1 MGRPTYLEA
10 LRRERWRLLLLLL
23 LLELDELEVVLGDD
37 EAGSHGAD
45 PVRFQLSHR
54 ILERLTSVF
63 LVLGDV
69 SPSSRAGLEPHV
81 GLPHGRAILTELYA
95 REIPAWFRRRLLRR
109 RGQVACSTTRTRGAG
124 GHPAPARHRPRAVS
138 PCCRA
143 SPPARPGP
151 ARAAL
156 VSRGEAHSQSHPVPR
171 GGAAPLR
178 GRRAPGRARGDSP
191 RSVRFASRASRP
203 ARVPSPRDRFPRQWP
218 TRGRP
223 APSRVPRGALPTRRG
238 PGRGRFPPRRDSAP
252 TRGG

>member
-1 MGRPTYLEA
+1 MGRPTYSEA
-10 LRRERWRLLLLLL
+10 SCRERCSLLLLL

-95 REIPAWFRRRLLRR
+95 REMPAWFRRRLLRRR
-109 RGQVACSTTRTRGAG
+109 RGQVACSTTRTHGAG
-124 GHPAPARHRPRAVS
+124 GHPAPGQHRPRAVS

-156 VSRGEAHSQSHPVPR
+156 AFRGEARSRSRPVPR

-178 GRRAPGRARGDSP
+178 ELRFLGGG
-191 RSVRFASRASRP
+191 RFAVGELLLACLEALRP
-203 ARVPSPRDRFPRQWP
+203 IVEVP
-218 TRGRP
+218 
-223 APSRVPRGALPTRRG
+223 AAGAFHLDPIQLRL
-238 PGRGRFPPRRDSAP
+238 AAV
-252 TRGG
+252 